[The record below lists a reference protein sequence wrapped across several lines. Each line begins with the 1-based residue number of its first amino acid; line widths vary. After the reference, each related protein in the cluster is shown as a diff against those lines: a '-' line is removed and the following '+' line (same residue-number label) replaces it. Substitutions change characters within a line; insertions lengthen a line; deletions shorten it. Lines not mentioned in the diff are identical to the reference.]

1 MILSRLRKDDAGFS
15 LIELLTAMV
24 IGTVVLAA
32 LMSII
37 QRAVVSTTQT
47 SDRVEALQRGR
58 VTMDR
63 VTTLLNSQLC
73 LLKTNG
79 DGTPPVLVGDVNQ
92 IAFYATLGN
101 VDAAPTIYRLTY
113 NPTTRNLT
121 EDQYAPNTTGV
132 DPTYPGYPATP
143 TVTRTIGSNVLPAN
157 ADSTGLFSYYPFIT
171 TEGPTLGMVGP
182 KQATPL
188 DATAKAATV
197 RVGVGF
203 VTQPSKTTGA
213 TPDPRATRLD
223 GIGIVGSANPG
234 EPSKGV
240 NC

>member
-1 MILSRLRKDDAGFS
+1 MTLRRFRQDDAGFS
-15 LIELLTAMV
+15 LIELLTAMA
-24 IGTVVLAA
+24 IGSLVLAA
-32 LMSII
+32 LTTLIS
-37 QRAVVSTTQT
+37 RAVATTTQT
-47 SDRVEALQRGR
+47 TDRVEALQRGR

-63 VTTLLNSQLC
+63 VTSLLNSQLC
-73 LLKTNG
+73 LLKSNG
-79 DGTPPVLVGDVNQ
+79 DGTPPVIVGDVNQ
-92 IAFYATLGN
+92 VAFYATLGK
-101 VDAAPTIYRLTY
+101 VDSVPTIYRLTY
-113 NPTTRNLT
+113 NTSTLRLT
-121 EDQYAPNTTGV
+121 EDQYAPNTSGV

-143 TVTRTIGSNVLPAN
+143 TRTRVIGTNILPAN

-171 TEGPTLGMVGP
+171 TEGPTLGMIGP
-182 KQATPL
+182 KQTTPL

-203 VTQPSKTTGA
+203 VTQPEHTPGT

-223 GIGIVGSANPG
+223 GFGAVGSANPG